1 MSGLRKVFGA
11 GLGLVLACAASAGEL
26 PGWWR
31 AFPGLA
37 RMECD
42 FVQESDSAVFGKLSR
57 KGHLQLAK
65 GGRLRVA
72 YQPGLL
78 LVADGRTLVQYDPQA
93 RTAQSTPLR
102 RASADS
108 PLLAVLIDPGSLGR
122 FYTAKGG
129 ADDSL
134 ELEPRQQG
142 LPRVLLTG
150 RNGLPQRIQ
159 WTDGTGARQAIDFQD
174 ARVPPRAF
182 APAVFSFLAPAGTR
196 WLGKP

>member
-1 MSGLRKVFGA
+1 MSRIRKALGA
-11 GLGLVLACAASAGEL
+11 GLGLVLACAAAAGEL

-37 RMECD
+37 RMESG

-65 GGRLRVA
+65 GGRLRVE

-78 LVADGRTLVQYDPQA
+78 LVADGHSLVQYDPQA
-93 RTAQSTPLR
+93 RTAQRTPLR
-102 RASADS
+102 SASADS
-108 PLLAVLIDPGSLGR
+108 PLLAVLLDPGSLGR
-122 FYTAKGG
+122 FYAAKGG
-129 ADDSL
+129 PDDSL
-134 ELEPRQQG
+134 ELEPLQQG
-142 LPRVLLTG
+142 LPHVLLTG

-159 WTDGTGARQAIDFQD
+159 WTDGTGARQVILFED
-174 ARVPPRAF
+174 ARVPPQAF
-182 APAVFSFLAPAGTR
+182 APGVFSFLAPAGTR